1 MSFIKE
7 KSKLLG
13 HASINDLSQGAIYVR
28 EFAYRVFL
36 SAERLESSPET
47 LKKAPQV
54 YLAALNFLQIYRSIF
69 LEDETVEMTV
79 EERKNEMGQVDE
91 KSKYAKWRIV
101 EIKKQINGNS
111 NYSNNQISHLNSP
124 GNNPPI
130 INTEIKSEPLTINPA
145 VDPKILSECEKYARH
160 AISALHFDDLETAAQ
175 NLNNALILLQPF
187 LIKK

>member
-1 MSFIKE
+1 M
-7 KSKLLG
+7 
-13 HASINDLSQGAIYVR
+13 SQGAIYIR

-69 LEDETVEMTV
+69 LEDETVEMTD
-79 EERKNEMGQVDE
+79 EERKDEMGQVDE

-101 EIKKQINGNS
+101 EIKRQINENS
-111 NYSNNQISHLNSP
+111 NYLNNQISSSPIHLNSP
-124 GNNPPI
+124 GIYNNPSSPPI
-130 INTEIKSEPLTINPA
+130 INTEIKPEPTTTNTNTTTTINTT
-145 VDPKILSECEKYARH
+145 VDPKVLSECEKYARH

-175 NLNNALILLQPF
+175 NLNNALMLLQPF
-187 LIKK
+187 LVKK